1 MNKVRNHNK
10 KLQNAP
16 WHIFK
21 TKIPIFSNRNSRAT
35 ATTRSALSPVSMQ
48 LYRISVED
56 VEVVPAA
63 LGGKLL
69 QVDPDPVVGRRSLDE
84 PEADVKK
91 LILLSLKLRTN
102 KLECFYKTMFI

>member
-1 MNKVRNHNK
+1 
-10 KLQNAP
+10 
-16 WHIFK
+16 
-21 TKIPIFSNRNSRAT
+21 
-35 ATTRSALSPVSMQ
+35 MQ

-84 PEADVKK
+84 PEGDVKN
-91 LILLSLKLRTN
+91 LFF
-102 KLECFYKTMFI
+102 CH

>member
-1 MNKVRNHNK
+1 M
-10 KLQNAP
+10 
-16 WHIFK
+16 
-21 TKIPIFSNRNSRAT
+21 

-84 PEADVKK
+84 PEGDVKN
-91 LILLSLKLRTN
+91 LFF
-102 KLECFYKTMFI
+102 CH